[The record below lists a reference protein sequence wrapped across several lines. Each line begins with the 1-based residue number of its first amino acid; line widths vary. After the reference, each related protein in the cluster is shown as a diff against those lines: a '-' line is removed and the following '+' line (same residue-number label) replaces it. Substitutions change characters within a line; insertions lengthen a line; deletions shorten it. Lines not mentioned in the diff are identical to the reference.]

1 MNPYYVQGIY
11 LHQESSYIF
20 THYLLYSI
28 TLIKSLLQS
37 FKKGL
42 IVPIGFPGGRD
53 SKESAC
59 SAGDLDLIT
68 GWGRYLGEGN
78 GYPLQYSCLEY
89 PVNRGPW
96 CGPWGH
102 KGRRD

>member
-1 MNPYYVQGIY
+1 MNLYYVQGIY

-28 TLIKSLLQS
+28 TLIKYLLQS

-42 IVPIGFPGGRD
+42 IVPIGLPRGRD
-53 SKESAC
+53 SKETAC

-68 GWGRYLGEGN
+68 GWEIYLGEVN
-78 GYPLQYSCLEY
+78 GYPLQYSCLENHM
-89 PVNRGPW
+89 NRGPW
-96 CGPWGH
+96 SMGSQSQT
-102 KGRRD
+102 